1 MRMVRCYACGKR
13 YDYDE
18 DGFCPGCGAFNQ
30 PERTSGPQELPRQK
44 APADRAAGP
53 EAAKKLPKRRSGEKS
68 GLHAGVEAGLDIA
81 LIHKYYDLAK
91 LGDALAADHYHHLER
106 KASDCVHCGHCTK
119 RCPFGADP
127 MKEMETISAYFGE

>member
-81 LIHKYYDLAK
+81 LE
-91 LGDALAADHYHHLER
+91 ALDSAVSPPPQEARAVTERAA
-106 KASDCVHCGHCTK
+106 ASSRVKSFFIGK
-119 RCPFGADP
+119 IPFY
-127 MKEMETISAYFGE
+127 MS